1 MVIGRPGGRYHW
13 QFMGE
18 AEPHHTPGCSRPPQG
33 VPAEVRAREVTRGLM
48 EVARKEARE
57 AREVARGLREVARKE
72 GKKPGPGSRC
82 PQWLAT
88 LMGSGG
94 R

>member
-33 VPAEVRAREVTRGLM
+33 VPAEVRAREVTRGLR

-72 GKKPGPGSRC
+72 GGVTRFLWLVIHLVWVLGS
-82 PQWLAT
+82 P
-88 LMGSGG
+88 
-94 R
+94 